1 MQFPDYP
8 MDHHICAL
16 KLSSCEAKHWIL
28 INHRDGFVQHWKYG
42 WDFLQVMLLA
52 IQKLGPLSGNLCNK
66 LSICSDVQIHA
77 NKCWFKWT
85 NTIPGFDVQ
94 CICRQA
100 IIYWIKGVDSFENF
114 NCGRIQRHVWSG
126 RAHSGFN
133 FFYIFHN
140 VDTSVDC
147 GIILNMI
154 NIVLLSMFPSL
165 RADASPEFIV

>member
-1 MQFPDYP
+1 MEDYHTLYLYILARSDITIVCKGMQFPDYP

-66 LSICSDVQIHA
+66 LSICSDVQIQA

-85 NTIPGFDVQ
+85 SVHTYMFT
-94 CICRQA
+94 
-100 IIYWIKGVDSFENF
+100 YGV
-114 NCGRIQRHVWSG
+114 CGLLVRRK
-126 RAHSGFN
+126 R
-133 FFYIFHN
+133 YITTFLI
-140 VDTSVDC
+140 TWKTT
-147 GIILNMI
+147 LNHKMI
-154 NIVLLSMFPSL
+154 
-165 RADASPEFIV
+165 